1 MRAPGDQ
8 EYRTMRKHI
17 LLPALAMLALAG
29 CNKGGEATGNAAADN
44 AVESNAVVANGAA
57 GSNVAAQVI
66 AMNDAQR
73 NVVFIRAIMDAGL
86 KCDHV
91 ESSQR
96 LDDQDGNP
104 MWRANCSGGVAHM
117 VTITPDGTAKIVSR
131 NDR

>member
-1 MRAPGDQ
+1 
-8 EYRTMRKHI
+8 MRKHI
-17 LLPALAMLALAG
+17 LLSTLAALALAA
-29 CNKGGEATGNAAADN
+29 CHPGGEATGNAAADD
-44 AVESNAVVANGAA
+44 AAEANAVVENGAV
-57 GSNVAAQVI
+57 GNNVAAEVI

-96 LDDQDGNP
+96 LDDQNGNP
-104 MWRANCSGGVAHM
+104 MWRANCTGGVAHM

-131 NDR
+131 TDR

>member
-1 MRAPGDQ
+1 M
-8 EYRTMRKHI
+8 MRKHI
-17 LLPALAMLALAG
+17 LLPTLAALALAA
-29 CNKGGEATGNAAADN
+29 CQQGGEATGNAAADN
-44 AVESNAVVANGAA
+44 AAEANAVVENGAI
-57 GSNVAAQVI
+57 GNNVAAEVI

-131 NDR
+131 TDR